1 MSQINRTGTF
11 RGVAIDSGVG
21 LTKNEFPQWVA
32 NLQASEYYDEETEQ
46 WIDWSEY
53 EEKEIQC
60 YLVLFGNEGK
70 PLLNTKQLQKAFGW
84 SGESFQE
91 LETYVDVPFQFRV
104 EENTYEG
111 TTRLRVQWVDAY
123 DAEPGRVIQ
132 KLEPAEVKK
141 LDAKYAAALRKFS
154 GGPKPKSVPDRPDK
168 PEKPVAPA
176 PDKEA
181 AKAALKEQVAER
193 ATRGKAAE
201 AKAAKREKTNKPP
214 KPPVPA
220 PKKKYEEEHGTYEVS
235 LPVKPCTRDKAWET
249 CYKNKGRV
257 SDDELA
263 NIWVGVIDKLGDEDK
278 FNEADWAQVRDE
290 VLAKVNVP
298 I

>member
-1 MSQINRTGTF
+1 VSQINRTGTF

-53 EEKEIQC
+53 DEKEIQC

-91 LETYVDVPFQFRV
+91 LENYTDVPFQFRV

-132 KLEPAEVKK
+132 KLDAGEVKK

-154 GGPKPKSVPDRPDK
+154 GGPKPKSVPDRPDRPDK
-168 PEKPVAPA
+168 PEKPAIPS
-176 PDKEA
+176 PDKES
-181 AKAALKEQVAER
+181 AKAALKEQAAER
-193 ATRGKAAE
+193 AQRGKAAE
-201 AKAAKREKTNKPP
+201 TKVAKREKASKPP

-220 PKKKYEEEHGTYEVS
+220 PKPKAQVAAT
-235 LPVKPCTRDKAWET
+235 PADTCTKDEAWEI
-249 CYKNKGRV
+249 CYKNKGKL
-257 SDDELA
+257 SDDKLA
-263 NIWVGVIDKLGDEDK
+263 EVWVGVIDKQGGEDD
-278 FNEADWAQVRDE
+278 FTDGDWAQVRDE
-290 VLAKVNVP
+290 ILAEVNVP